1 MPDQVDKASC
11 SKTAKQRNLK
21 IHKFISSISD
31 KNYADAHKYLNS
43 AAEDVLIKRIDKA
56 TDKPLF

>member
-1 MPDQVDKASC
+1 MSTDK
-11 SKTAKQRNLK
+11 KTSEKTKQD
-21 IHKFISSISD
+21 ISKFISAISD

-43 AAEDVLIKRIDKA
+43 AAEDKVINRIDKA